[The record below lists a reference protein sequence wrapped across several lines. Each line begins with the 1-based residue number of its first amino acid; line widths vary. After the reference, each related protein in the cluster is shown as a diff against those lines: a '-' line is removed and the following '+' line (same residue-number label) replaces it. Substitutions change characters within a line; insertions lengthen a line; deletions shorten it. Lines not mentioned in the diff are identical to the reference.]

1 VIKNK
6 NITKRHDK
14 LEKKKKK
21 EKSMVTIHRV
31 IEFWETFVSFPLY
44 FRNSKYTT
52 LFSIRK
58 YGYGC
63 FLKYLLY

>member
-14 LEKKKKK
+14 LDKKNKK

-31 IEFWETFVSFPLY
+31 IEFWETFVS
-44 FRNSKYTT
+44 
-52 LFSIRK
+52 
-58 YGYGC
+58 
-63 FLKYLLY
+63 LKINIQRCCQ

>member
-31 IEFWETFVSFPLY
+31 IEFWETFVS
-44 FRNSKYTT
+44 
-52 LFSIRK
+52 
-58 YGYGC
+58 
-63 FLKYLLY
+63 LKINIQRCC